1 MAKAKEKEGIRIM
14 FLGDICG
21 KPGREVL
28 AQSLAQIKRDEN
40 IDLCLANIE
49 NLAHGRGA
57 NRSSYEEI
65 ASYGVDAFTGGNH
78 IFRLEDIYEYL
89 QDPSKNLIRPANYY
103 DDVIGRGHMVVD
115 LGGSKGKIL
124 VISLIGKAYF
134 NENTEDPFRVVDRI
148 LEKYQEDEIDGII
161 VDFHAEAT
169 SEKIMAGW
177 YLDGR
182 VSAVVGTHTHVP
194 TADERVLPGG
204 TAFITDIGMVG
215 PMDSALWVKKDVM
228 VKFLKYPYPAK
239 FEIEE
244 EGPVRLDAVIIDV
257 LGRNKAKSI
266 QRLNMVFN

>member
-1 MAKAKEKEGIRIM
+1 M

-28 AQSLAQIKRDEN
+28 HENLAQLKRDKK
-40 IDLCLANIE
+40 IDICLANIE

-57 NRSSYEEI
+57 TRSTYEEI
-65 ASYGVDAFTGGNH
+65 RAAGVDAFTGGNH

-89 QDPSKNLIRPANYY
+89 QDPSKNIIRPANYY
-103 DDVIGRGHMVVD
+103 DDVIGKGYMELD
-115 LGGSKGKIL
+115 LGSKGKLL

-148 LEKYQEDEIDGII
+148 LEKYEGQELAGIL

-169 SEKIMAGW
+169 SEKVTAGW

-204 TAFITDIGMVG
+204 TAFISDIGMVG
-215 PMDSALWVKKDVM
+215 PMDSSLWVKKDIVINFM
-228 VKFLKYPYPAK
+228 KYPYGAR

-244 EGPVRLDAVIIDV
+244 EGPVRLDAVIIEV
-257 LGRNKAKSI
+257 FGFNTAKSI
-266 QRLNMVFN
+266 ERLNLVFN